1 MVKPLIVTNKDKTPT
16 KMKQTDEPLKKM
28 ATDFILD
35 EKQLTEVR
43 KEKPNYLLKDESPW
57 TKFCKSD
64 LSPLCKNNLLSPN
77 RQVVQENESFSQAK
91 YVFYFFSRFFYYLSM
106 FNILF

>member
-1 MVKPLIVTNKDKTPT
+1 MAKPLIVTNKDKTPI
-16 KMKQTDEPLKKM
+16 KMKQIDEPLKKS
-28 ATDFILD
+28 ATDFIFD

-77 RQVVQENESFSQAK
+77 RQVVQENESFSQTK
-91 YVFYFFSRFFYYLSM
+91 YDFIIFSYFYY
-106 FNILF
+106 FINV